1 MNYRILTG
9 DSSGGR
15 RRRRDDDITLHE
27 DFEPGIKF
35 TCKYQR
41 IIDVESSTSA
51 VGETETVE
59 DNVPTKMGF
68 LEYTGRLS
76 KLFQIT

>member
-1 MNYRILTG
+1 MTG
-9 DSSGGR
+9 DSSGG

-35 TCKYQR
+35 TCKYRR

-51 VGETETVE
+51 VDETQTIN
-59 DNVPTKMGF
+59 DNLPTKMGF

-76 KLFQIT
+76 NRNFNAL